1 MNTFAINT
9 ANESA
14 ALDQTNHV
22 YFPKVRNSTFNP
34 YR

>member
-1 MNTFAINT
+1 MTTFAINT
-9 ANESA
+9 AKDKA

-22 YFPKVRNSTFNP
+22 YFPKLRNSTFNP